1 MTKRLLFPFISL
13 FLLLSIAHAQEAKP
27 DDRPTV
33 YGLISAVGDQFTF
46 VRQRQQVG
54 SHIENFARKTVTI
67 PGDALN
73 AAVLRGLDK
82 AVALQDPN
90 GKRVYLTL
98 NAVEMKDVLPQ
109 DREAVAIG
117 KIVKALET
125 LPQRQEWDK
134 IIVATPKWLFT
145 ERDGM
150 ASKLQGFGVYIQ
162 PLYSGT
168 LEDDLSGGAGS
179 TDLDQVGGSTTIAP
193 DGTRSTSKR
202 YAAPFA
208 YLQVYTL
215 DAKTLTVL
223 DKSARHDFQKLF
235 DPNSTALD
243 VGKMFEP
250 EYLAG
255 RLERLVENTA
265 QRAVL
270 KVDALTDIN
279 IGDIKKVPASKIT
292 PR

>member
-1 MTKRLLFPFISL
+1 MKSRLLCPLIG
-13 FLLLSIAHAQEAKP
+13 LLALCTAAHAQEAKP
-27 DDRPTV
+27 SDRPTV
-33 YGLISAVGDQFTF
+33 YGLVSAVGDQFTF

-54 SHIENFARKTVTI
+54 SHIENFSRKTVAI

-82 AVALQDPN
+82 AIAKQDAN
-90 GKRVYLTL
+90 SKRVFLTL
-98 NAVEMKDVLPQ
+98 NAAEMKGVLPQ

-117 KIVKALET
+117 KIVKVLET

-145 ERDGM
+145 EREGM

-162 PLYSGT
+162 PLQSGT
-168 LEDDLSGGAGS
+168 LDDDLVGGVGG
-179 TDLDQVGGSTTIAP
+179 TDLDQVGGSATIAP

-255 RLERLVENTA
+255 RLEKLVENTA

-279 IGDIKKVPASKIT
+279 IGDIKKVPADK
-292 PR
+292 